1 MGIEPYLAANSLSG
15 VVAQRLARKVCP
27 HCSQETEIGKEETM
41 LGIKTDTV
49 RKAAGCDH
57 CNGTGYKG
65 RVAIH
70 EVVVIDKHI
79 RGMIAEKRTI
89 EEIYQYVEKTQN
101 IRRLKEDMIRL
112 VEEGIT
118 TVEELLR
125 LTYGE

>member
-1 MGIEPYLAANSLSG
+1 
-15 VVAQRLARKVCP
+15 
-27 HCSQETEIGKEETM
+27 M
-41 LGIKTDTV
+41 LGIQTKTV
-49 RKAAGCDH
+49 RTAVGCDH

-125 LTYGE
+125 LTYGES